1 MTVIRTPLSAVI
13 NIEHALVS
21 EQFGPLADELEH
33 LSSTNLKA
41 LFVAY
46 ERYRGDSY
54 WQPYLNALPAQTHTT
69 LYFSEEEL
77 SQFQASLVRVFGVLR
92 NERKREVVLPGISS
106 SLFYKG

>member
-77 SQFQASLVRVFGVLR
+77 SQFQASLVRVFGVL
-92 NERKREVVLPGISS
+92 
-106 SLFYKG
+106 